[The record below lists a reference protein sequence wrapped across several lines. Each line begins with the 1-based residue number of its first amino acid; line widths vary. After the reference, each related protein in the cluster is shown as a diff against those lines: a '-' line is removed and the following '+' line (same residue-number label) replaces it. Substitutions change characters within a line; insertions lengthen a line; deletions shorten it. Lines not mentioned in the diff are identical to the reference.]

1 VRYEA
6 FIEDPAAVAAELCEF
21 VGIAFAPEML
31 TYYERGSSFAAGSKD
46 PQAFTALSRPPT
58 KGLRDWRKDM
68 RPADI
73 AIFEHVAG
81 DLLAKL
87 GYERT
92 SRKSSFITAVRV
104 GLAQLGWQSRRMT
117 AQLAR
122 LRRKRRDSASR

>member
-1 VRYEA
+1 
-6 FIEDPAAVAAELCEF
+6 
-21 VGIAFAPEML
+21 
-31 TYYERGSSFAAGSKD
+31 
-46 PQAFTALSRPPT
+46 
-58 KGLRDWRKDM
+58 M